1 MGREWVDGRAE
12 VKLGAAQEGAMDDVY
27 TNTVDSGVLGF

>member
-1 MGREWVDGRAE
+1 MGREWVVDGRAE

-27 TNTVDSGVLGF
+27 TVDSGVLGL